1 MTGWDVTLPHHR
13 AQQTRDEAEVDGGH
27 GVEEGDGAASG
38 SRKQV
43 PRKLETAPTF
53 SVLFVK
59 NISTRGQKFER
70 MNDIDIV

>member
-43 PRKLETAPTF
+43 PSNMETVHSATF
-53 SVLFVK
+53 CK
-59 NISTRGQKFER
+59 E
-70 MNDIDIV
+70 NDTLLLGK

>member
-27 GVEEGDGAASG
+27 GVEQGDGAASG

-43 PRKLETAPTF
+43 PSNMETAPTF
-53 SVLFVK
+53 SPFCEKYLNTWAKVRK
-59 NISTRGQKFER
+59 N
-70 MNDIDIV
+70 D

>member
-43 PRKLETAPTF
+43 PSNMETAPTVCEKDF
-53 SVLFVK
+53 
-59 NISTRGQKFER
+59 NTRAKVCK
-70 MNDIDIV
+70 DD

>member
-43 PRKLETAPTF
+43 PSTHGGCTLSA
-53 SVLFVK
+53 LFVK
-59 NISTRGQKFER
+59 KISTLGQKFVR
-70 MNDIDIV
+70 MTDCDIV